1 MAHADPQNL
10 MPPEAIVIGAGAAGL
25 AAAAELA
32 RSGRRV
38 LVLEARDR
46 VGGRCFTRRMA
57 GLDVPVELGAEF
69 IHGEARSTRALL
81 RAAGREAIDSVR
93 EQRTLEGRKLR
104 AVNGFAEAQRAVQG
118 ASLKSDVSF
127 HDFLRGR
134 KVPAKTKALAT
145 LMVQG
150 FDAADPRRVSARSI
164 VEEWG
169 EGGELGDSQP
179 RPQGGYGP
187 IMDWLARSLVARG
200 VALRLQHVVRRIE
213 WRRGAVTVHGRFFG
227 EPFAL
232 SARHAVITVPLGV
245 LQSRHISF
253 SPALRSKKPA
263 LEKLASGPVIRVA
276 MRFAEPFWEARAPG
290 VAFFHNPKAPF
301 PTFWTPLPMRAPL
314 LTAWAGGPK
323 ASRLTGSSER
333 NLLARAL
340 ASVRSVFREAPAPD
354 AAYIQDWAQ
363 DPFARGGYSYV
374 LVDGESG
381 RAELASPL
389 AQTLFFAGEAT
400 EAEEPGTVAGALRSG
415 QRAAREILGVRA
427 PSPN

>member
-1 MAHADPQNL
+1 
-10 MPPEAIVIGAGAAGL
+10 MPAEAIVIGAGAAGL

-32 RSGRRV
+32 RAGRPV
-38 LVLEARDR
+38 LVLEARER

-57 GLDVPVELGAEF
+57 GLDIPVELGAEF

-81 RAAGREAIDSVR
+81 SAAGLEAVDSVR

-118 ASLKSDVSF
+118 ASLESDISF
-127 HDFLRGR
+127 DEFLRGR

-150 FDAADPRRVSARSI
+150 FDAADPRRVSAKSI
-164 VEEWG
+164 IEEWG
-169 EGGELGDSQP
+169 EGGALGHSQP

-200 VALRLQHVVRRIE
+200 VELRLQHTVQRVE
-213 WRRGAVTVHGRFFG
+213 WRRGAVTVRGRFLG

-232 SARHAVITVPLGV
+232 SARQAVITVPLGV
-245 LQSRHISF
+245 LQSGAVRF
-253 SPALRSKKPA
+253 SPLLRKRSALQ
-263 LEKLASGPVIRVA
+263 KLASGPVIRVA
-276 MRFAEPFWEARAPG
+276 MRFAEPFWESRAPG

-301 PTFWTPLPMRAPL
+301 PTFWTPLPLRTPL

-323 ASRLTGSSER
+323 AERMTGGGER
-333 NLLARAL
+333 RLLAAAL
-340 ASVRSVFREAPAPD
+340 KSVESTLGKTAPLAQ
-354 AAYIQDWAQ
+354 AYVQDWQQ

-374 LVDGESG
+374 RVGGESG
-381 RAELASPL
+381 RAELASPVE
-389 AQTLFFAGEAT
+389 QTLFFAGEAT
-400 EAEEPGTVAGALRSG
+400 DAEEPGTVAGALRSG
-415 QRAAREILGVRA
+415 QRAAREVLNR
-427 PSPN
+427 